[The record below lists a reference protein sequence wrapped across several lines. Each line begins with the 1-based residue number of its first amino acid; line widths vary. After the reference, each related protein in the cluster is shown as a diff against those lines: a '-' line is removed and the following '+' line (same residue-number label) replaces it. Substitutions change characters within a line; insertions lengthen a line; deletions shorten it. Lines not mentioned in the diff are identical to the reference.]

1 MGWNNKFYNNV
12 NWGRCKSNF
21 LLHRLYFYHFTTL
34 SALSWQNPCHWF
46 LRKLFWQFSVL
57 HLDNFYF
64 PYENNT
70 TVNINSMKSNVAT
83 FYPRSHEGNDCY
95 LCARL
100 NGDYRFN
107 LRSHEGNDSHLLR
120 RPERPCVS
128 IHVPTRGTTRFDGLF
143 SVPDMF
149 QSTFPRG
156 ERQSPLEYGV
166 S

>member
-1 MGWNNKFYNNV
+1 M
-12 NWGRCKSNF
+12 
-21 LLHRLYFYHFTTL
+21 LQH
-34 SALSWQNPCHWF
+34 
-46 LRKLFWQFSVL
+46 
-57 HLDNFYF
+57 
-64 PYENNT
+64 
-70 TVNINSMKSNVAT
+70 

-128 IHVPTRGTTRFDGLF
+128 IHVPTRGTTETDPSKIKELAV
-143 SVPDMF
+143 SIHVPTRGTTCFNLYGICAHEF

-156 ERQSPLEYGV
+156 ERPDAPFIADKLSIV
-166 S
+166 SIHGPTRGTTGHIRQNAVD